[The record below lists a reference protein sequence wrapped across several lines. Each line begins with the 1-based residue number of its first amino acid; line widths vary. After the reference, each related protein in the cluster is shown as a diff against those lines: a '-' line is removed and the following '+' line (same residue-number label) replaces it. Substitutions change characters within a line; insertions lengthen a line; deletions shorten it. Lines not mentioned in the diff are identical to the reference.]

1 MQIKLL
7 GFFQE
12 FADSVMTGKEYGL
25 FRVQALALA
34 FEKDRTRHFEK
45 VVKGPNRVLVVNYY
59 LSLKLNAL
67 FVLTAHIQRGGE
79 PREKEK
85 QALQKYIA
93 ELKALEGEG

>member
-1 MQIKLL
+1 MQIKLMA
-7 GFFQE
+7 FFEE
-12 FADSVMTGKEYGL
+12 FADSVMTGKEYDL
-25 FRVQALALA
+25 FRVQAIALA

-45 VVKGPNRVLVVNYY
+45 VIKGPNRVLVLNYY
-59 LSLKLNAL
+59 LSLKLDAL

-93 ELKALEGEG
+93 ELKTLEGES

>member
-1 MQIKLL
+1 MQIKLM

-12 FADSVMTGKEYGL
+12 FADSVMTGNEYGL

-45 VVKGPNRVLVVNYY
+45 IIKGPNRVLVVNYY
-59 LSLKLNAL
+59 LSLKLGAL
-67 FVLTAHIQRGGE
+67 FILTAHIQRGGE

-85 QALQKYIA
+85 QALQKYIV
-93 ELKALEGEG
+93 ELKALEGEE

>member
-1 MQIKLL
+1 MQIQLME
-7 GFFQE
+7 FFQE

-45 VVKGPNRVLVVNYY
+45 VVKGSNRVLVVNYY
-59 LSLKLNAL
+59 LSVKLNAL

-85 QALQKYIA
+85 QALQKYIV
-93 ELKALEGEG
+93 ELKALEGAG

>member
-1 MQIKLL
+1 MQIKLM

-85 QALQKYIA
+85 QALQKYIV

>member
-1 MQIKLL
+1 MQIKLME
-7 GFFQE
+7 FFQE

-45 VVKGPNRVLVVNYY
+45 VIKGPDRVLVVNYY
-59 LSLKLNAL
+59 LSFKLNAL

-79 PREKEK
+79 PRVKEK
-85 QALQKYIA
+85 QALQKYIE